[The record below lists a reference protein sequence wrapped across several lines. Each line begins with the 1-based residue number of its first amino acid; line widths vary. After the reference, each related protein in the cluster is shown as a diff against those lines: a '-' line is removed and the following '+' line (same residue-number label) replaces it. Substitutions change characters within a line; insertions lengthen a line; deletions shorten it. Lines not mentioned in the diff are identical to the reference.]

1 MYKSV
6 VELKSKREFVDSTVR
21 RDVKEDLSTE
31 KALCSMMI
39 NTFTD
44 LYCRRIGYVD
54 VDATC
59 TTYWEQMFFFLPI
72 TLRER
77 SFPIV
82 SFFFLRF
89 ISKRVD
95 RFCVHSFRMDLC
107 NAQDSSTWYI
117 LVTLPFLCNVPV
129 ESRGTSFSNMST
141 MTSTQCCLPPEKSLK
156 IIRWVEVRPLT
167 PSWCFA
173 LSLSLVSSV
182 RSYKSLQKRRWR
194 ESWSRSFERYT
205 GAL

>member
-59 TTYWEQMFFFLPI
+59 TTY
-72 TLRER
+72 
-77 SFPIV
+77 
-82 SFFFLRF
+82 
-89 ISKRVD
+89 
-95 RFCVHSFRMDLC
+95 
-107 NAQDSSTWYI
+107 
-117 LVTLPFLCNVPV
+117 
-129 ESRGTSFSNMST
+129 
-141 MTSTQCCLPPEKSLK
+141 
-156 IIRWVEVRPLT
+156 
-167 PSWCFA
+167 
-173 LSLSLVSSV
+173 
-182 RSYKSLQKRRWR
+182 
-194 ESWSRSFERYT
+194 
-205 GAL
+205 

>member
-1 MYKSV
+1 
-6 VELKSKREFVDSTVR
+6 
-21 RDVKEDLSTE
+21 
-31 KALCSMMI
+31 MI

-59 TTYWEQMFFFLPI
+59 TTYWEHFFFQFFFLS
-72 TLRER
+72 LK
-77 SFPIV
+77 
-82 SFFFLRF
+82 
-89 ISKRVD
+89 KRVD
-95 RFCVHSFRMDLC
+95 RFCVRSVSHGSLQSRKIPSNVVYSGYF
-107 NAQDSSTWYI
+107 TF
-117 LVTLPFLCNVPV
+117 FLCNVPV
-129 ESRGTSFSNMST
+129 ESRGTSQKKIVFVKKST

-182 RSYKSLQKRRWR
+182 RSTTITHLTLSLSPITKRRWR
-194 ESWSRSFERYT
+194 ESWSRSFERYM